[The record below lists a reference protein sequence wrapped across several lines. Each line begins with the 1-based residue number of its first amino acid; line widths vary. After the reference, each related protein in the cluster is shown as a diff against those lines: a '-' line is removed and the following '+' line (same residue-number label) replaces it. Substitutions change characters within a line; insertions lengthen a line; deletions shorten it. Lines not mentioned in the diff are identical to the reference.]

1 MSTIVLDNPNITNK
15 YTEKELQM
23 KFLNFLESELKED
36 SVSLYEIEVQDLSLE
51 SQKRFKN
58 RDSLQYIDY

>member
-1 MSTIVLDNPNITNK
+1 
-15 YTEKELQM
+15 M